1 MPPCLLLYSVFGY
14 SVFHAYDVDE
24 IRSERAQRPSATS
37 FSTSLASVR
46 SSSSSLSTPS
56 PLPWTRSQFRILYQS
71 GLGPALYLSGLGT
84 SILSVR
90 VGRACTIR
98 YRSGIRCT
106 AWFILS
112 VY

>member
-56 PLPWTRSQFRILYQS
+56 PLPWTRSTNATPFLKVSLKKIIHF
-71 GLGPALYLSGLGT
+71 LYLF
-84 SILSVR
+84 R
-90 VGRACTIR
+90 
-98 YRSGIRCT
+98 
-106 AWFILS
+106 FPPN
-112 VY
+112 